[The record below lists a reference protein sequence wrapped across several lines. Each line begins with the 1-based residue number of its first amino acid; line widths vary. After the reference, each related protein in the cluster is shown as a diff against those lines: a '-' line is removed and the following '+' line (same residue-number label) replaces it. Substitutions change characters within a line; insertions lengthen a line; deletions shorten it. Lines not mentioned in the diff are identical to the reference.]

1 MASAAEQTSKQL
13 VDLIKKM
20 VEALE
25 RHLKDLA
32 QQKAASESYAYAS
45 IIDKYVQDGG
55 QIKGYFLSDDKLY
68 NKHLA
73 QELRKKDMPFIEYNV
88 NGRTVLAIRDCDAE
102 EFAKVQEQTKI
113 NEQRYF
119 QMVGKEEMAATF
131 EGSQRIPEKDKK
143 FLTID
148 GMDKT
153 MAQMLANKC
162 NDITKGFMVGINK
175 NEKSTDLMVHAKR
188 TIVLGKPQG
197 KNVYS
202 QDFCRAYLAAAFSGY
217 GPNRE
222 KNMEQLKIDENLNKK
237 IKEFDGP
244 GEMWITGQ
252 DDVDTV
258 IKVTEQGFE
267 RMLVEPGFDEDGKSV
282 TTYKIVEKHDFD
294 EENYIKNL
302 DVALAGIFDEVI
314 LTSKDETDKHISG
327 VEKQH
332 SERPQ
337 KTKDERK
344 RSFNETVVCDKA
356 DYLIKEA
363 LEKTPF
369 FKERDPVAQF
379 DEYRRMAHQLFEG
392 ILVNNRP
399 VWIETQKFEEFKTVL
414 KERDFDVKEY
424 MEGIDHSMDGQAI
437 ESKSAKQVLTEEEHR
452 KEKQMEEFKKKEKSR
467 ERQQKKEQK
476 KDERSL

>member
-20 VEALE
+20 MEALE
-25 RHLKDLA
+25 RYMKDLA
-32 QQKAASESYAYAS
+32 KQEAASKSYAYAS
-45 IIDKYVQDGG
+45 IIDKYVQKGG

-68 NKHLA
+68 NKHLK
-73 QELRKKDMPFIEYNV
+73 QEMGERNMPFIEYNV

-102 EFAKVQEQTKI
+102 EFKKVQEQTKI

-119 QMVGKEEMAATF
+119 QIVDKEEMAATF

-244 GEMWITGQ
+244 GEMWIT
-252 DDVDTV
+252 
-258 IKVTEQGFE
+258 
-267 RMLVEPGFDEDGKSV
+267 
-282 TTYKIVEKHDFD
+282 
-294 EENYIKNL
+294 
-302 DVALAGIFDEVI
+302 
-314 LTSKDETDKHISG
+314 
-327 VEKQH
+327 
-332 SERPQ
+332 
-337 KTKDERK
+337 
-344 RSFNETVVCDKA
+344 
-356 DYLIKEA
+356 
-363 LEKTPF
+363 
-369 FKERDPVAQF
+369 
-379 DEYRRMAHQLFEG
+379 
-392 ILVNNRP
+392 
-399 VWIETQKFEEFKTVL
+399 
-414 KERDFDVKEY
+414 
-424 MEGIDHSMDGQAI
+424 
-437 ESKSAKQVLTEEEHR
+437 
-452 KEKQMEEFKKKEKSR
+452 
-467 ERQQKKEQK
+467 
-476 KDERSL
+476 